1 MIKNNLLKFTT
12 RDFIS
17 TSEDSLE
24 TQQVLNSFLQKTS
37 SEKDKEIIYGLVY
50 SMKELKSGNKL
61 PALTLVDYNDNDV
74 ALDSIITKPTVIYF
88 WSSSLPLLMRNSHLK
103 VSQLKTKFPDI
114 DFIGININD
123 DDNTHWKSIL
133 NQFNYPLAK
142 EFQFKEPNEAQ
153 KALAI
158 NSVNKS
164 IFIDKDSKIINAN
177 ALIFTSEFED
187 QLKQLIHYKE

>member
-1 MIKNNLLKFTT
+1 
-12 RDFIS
+12 
-17 TSEDSLE
+17 
-24 TQQVLNSFLQKTS
+24 
-37 SEKDKEIIYGLVY
+37 
-50 SMKELKSGNKL
+50 
-61 PALTLVDYNDNDV
+61 
-74 ALDSIITKPTVIYF
+74 
-88 WSSSLPLLMRNSHLK
+88 MRNSHLK

-133 NQFNYPLAK
+133 NQFNYHLAM
-142 EFQFKEPNEAQ
+142 EFQFKETNKAQ
-153 KALAI
+153 KALDI